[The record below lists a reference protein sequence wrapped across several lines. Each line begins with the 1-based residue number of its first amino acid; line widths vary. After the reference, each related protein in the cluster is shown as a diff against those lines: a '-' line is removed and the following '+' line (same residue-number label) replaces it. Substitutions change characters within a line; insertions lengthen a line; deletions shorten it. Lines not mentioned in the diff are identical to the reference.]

1 MADRDD
7 AAPGA
12 PARSWLDIELGR
24 IWLLA
29 ELCLRHLQRAGLR
42 PDNHPAAPDLGAVLA
57 ARATA
62 RGGSS
67 DIEALA
73 ASLTQ
78 ADREVEAARRT
89 SPVGQLARRLG
100 LHRLEVETLMLAIS
114 PHIDP
119 PLAELFHVVRG
130 GARRGVNLALV
141 TQLLRLRRDDRVAVL
156 SSLDPERPLVAWRLI
171 EVGPADHSDASA
183 TSRAIQPTFGLIEL
197 LGGGGPSSSLVRH
210 ARLIQAPATLDDL
223 VLAPRLR
230 EVLGRTT
237 GAAASA
243 APGAPW
249 TVLWGIAGTGKITI
263 AARLAAHAGQPLL
276 AFDAMSADKAQRPEL
291 LRLAQR
297 DALALG
303 AALYVGPLTVG
314 DDAGAVIRRL
324 DRHPGPVVLGIESSR
339 PPNLRLDRAAREI
352 ELGLPDEHGRT
363 ELWQRAVDGATGDA
377 VSDAASGALAA
388 LARSFQLSPGEI
400 LATGAEA
407 RAIAAGERRAMTYGD
422 LRSGIERRLRNSLQD
437 LAWRVDVR
445 VRWSD
450 LVLPPEGRGRVEEFI
465 ARRAFAHKVYS
476 EWGFGDRL
484 ERGKGSIALFSGPPG
499 TGKTMLAGLIAK
511 GLGLDLY
518 QVDLSQIQSR
528 WIGETEKQLGR
539 VFDLAERAH
548 AVLLFDEAD
557 SLLARRTDVET
568 SNDRYA
574 NANVNY
580 LLQRLEQY
588 TGVVVLTTNK
598 DAALDEALQRRL
610 TLHLRLDVP
619 EILEREQLWRSFLP
633 QGAPRDPDLDVAA
646 LAREFEL
653 TGGLIKNVV
662 VRAAF
667 LAAREDT
674 RLGTGLLRRA
684 ATLELE
690 DMGRVVRAA

>member
-1 MADRDD
+1 MADGVP
-7 AAPGA
+7 AT
-12 PARSWLDIELGR
+12 PARSWLDLELGR

-42 PDNHPAAPDLGAVLA
+42 PQSHPAAPDLAAVLA
-57 ARATA
+57 ARAAA

-67 DIEALA
+67 EVDALA

-78 ADREVEAARRT
+78 ADRDVEAARRT
-89 SPVGQLARRLG
+89 SPLGLLARRIG

-119 PLAELFHVVRG
+119 PLADLFHVVRG

-141 TQLLRLRRDDRVAVL
+141 TQLLRLRRDDRVAAL
-156 SSLDPERPLVAWRLI
+156 SSLDPERPLVAWRLV

-197 LGGGGPSSSLVRH
+197 LGGGPSSSLARH
-210 ARLIQAPATLDDL
+210 ARLLQAPATLDDL
-223 VLAPRLR
+223 VLPPRLR
-230 EVLGRTT
+230 DPLGRM
-237 GAAASA
+237 AAAA
-243 APGAPW
+243 AAGPTARGPW
-249 TVLWGIAGTGKITI
+249 TVLWGIAGTGKTTI

-276 AFDAMSADKAQRPEL
+276 AFDAMSVDRPQRPEL

-303 AALYVGPLTVG
+303 AALYVGPLVPG
-314 DDAGAVIRRL
+314 DDASAVIRRL
-324 DRHPGPVVLGIESSR
+324 DHHPGPVLLGLETSR
-339 PPNLRLDRAAREI
+339 PPSLRLDRAVREVG
-352 ELGLPDEHGRT
+352 LGLPDERGRT
-363 ELWQRAVDGATGDA
+363 ELWQRAVDGAA
-377 VSDAASGALAA
+377 SDAASDALAA

-407 RAIAAGERRAMTYGD
+407 REIAAGERRAVTYGD
-422 LRSGIERRLRNSLQD
+422 LRTGIERRLRNSLQD
-437 LAWRVDVR
+437 LAWRIDVR
-445 VRWSD
+445 VQWSD

-465 ARRAFAHKVYS
+465 ARRAFAHKVYG

-484 ERGKGSIALFSGPPG
+484 ERGKGAIALFSGPPG
-499 TGKTMLAGLIAK
+499 TGKTMLAGLIAQ

-557 SLLARRTDVET
+557 SLLAKRTDVET

-598 DAALDEALQRRL
+598 DAALDDALQRRL

-619 EILEREQLWRSFLP
+619 EVPEREQLWRSFLP
-633 QGAPRDPDLDVAA
+633 RGVPRDPDLDVEA

>member
-1 MADRDD
+1 
-7 AAPGA
+7 
-12 PARSWLDIELGR
+12 
-24 IWLLA
+24 
-29 ELCLRHLQRAGLR
+29 
-42 PDNHPAAPDLGAVLA
+42 
-57 ARATA
+57 
-62 RGGSS
+62 
-67 DIEALA
+67 
-73 ASLTQ
+73 
-78 ADREVEAARRT
+78 
-89 SPVGQLARRLG
+89 
-100 LHRLEVETLMLAIS
+100 
-114 PHIDP
+114 
-119 PLAELFHVVRG
+119 
-130 GARRGVNLALV
+130 
-141 TQLLRLRRDDRVAVL
+141 
-156 SSLDPERPLVAWRLI
+156 
-171 EVGPADHSDASA
+171 
-183 TSRAIQPTFGLIEL
+183 
-197 LGGGGPSSSLVRH
+197 
-210 ARLIQAPATLDDL
+210 LIQAPAALDDL

-230 EVLGRTT
+230 EVLDRMA
-237 GAAASA
+237 GAASAAA

-249 TVLWGIAGTGKITI
+249 TVLWGIAGTGKTTI

-276 AFDAMSADKAQRPEL
+276 AFDAMSADKPQRAEL

-314 DDAGAVIRRL
+314 DDAAAVIRRL
-324 DRHPGPVVLGIESSR
+324 DRHPGPVLLGIEASR

-352 ELGLPDEHGRT
+352 ELGLPDERGRA
-363 ELWQRAVDGATGDA
+363 ELWQRAVEGAAG
-377 VSDAASGALAA
+377 DAASDALAA

-407 RAIAAGERRAMTYGD
+407 RAIAAGERRAATYGD
-422 LRSGIERRLRNSLQD
+422 LRGGIERRLRNSLQD
-437 LAWRVDVR
+437 LAWRIDVR

-450 LVLPPEGRGRVEEFI
+450 LVLPPEGRDRVEEFI
-465 ARRAFAHKVYS
+465 ARRAFAHKVYG

-557 SLLARRTDVET
+557 SLLSRRTDVET

-619 EILEREQLWRSFLP
+619 EIPEREQLWRSFLP

-667 LAAREDT
+667 LAAREDG

-690 DMGRVVRAA
+690 DMGRVIRAA